1 MYFITKQDPNYII
14 KGSRDPLGFQV
25 IWQNTARQL
34 IPNLSTVSNN
44 IIDFQVMCL
53 ANYFK
58 LEHRLEEQEYR
69 LIFSRMEKL
78 FGYVRFAKNHKL
90 GFNGVD
96 KIRKLYQNAK
106 SELKLS
112 DDVEILSNQRAYGIW
127 GKYNRPFQE
136 CGLIQDEDM
145 MDVVKQKVNSNSNS
159 KKILEKLFPFN
170 NQQNNF
176 IIKKDVLENLNHL
189 IEKPTN
195 KEKELFTDKLLR
207 DKFNNS
213 LLKEFNNNPELL
225 KLNPY
230 QTIQQIRSKS
240 TNNDLIE
247 ILDKI
252 SRTEQILCP
261 LNRVFRHLQ
270 TKASWT
276 ISEIEKDENI
286 ASVPKNIDDTGLDD
300 KLKRLNYILKKDN
313 LEMVNGIVNQNKE
326 VTELRKSAAWM
337 EFNENRLEVNLN
349 DGGFPLHTINVN
361 TDYDNSYFLDSYSN
375 LYAQLN

>member
-53 ANYFK
+53 ANYYK

-69 LIFSRMEKL
+69 LLFSRLEKL

-136 CGLIQDEDM
+136 SGLIQDEDM
-145 MDVVKQKVNSNSNS
+145 MDVVKQKINSNSFS
-159 KKILEKLFPFN
+159 KNILQRVLLTNNQKNFFIRMDDLEK
-170 NQQNNF
+170 
-176 IIKKDVLENLNHL
+176 LNHL

-195 KEKELFTDKLLR
+195 KEKELFIDKLLR
-207 DKFNNS
+207 DKINNS
-213 LLKEFNNNPELL
+213 LLKEFNNDPELL

-240 TNNDLIE
+240 INNDLIE

-276 ISEIEKDENI
+276 ISEIENDENI
-286 ASVPKNIDDTGLDD
+286 ASVPKNIDDTGLDE

>member
-53 ANYFK
+53 ANHFK

-69 LIFSRMEKL
+69 LMFSRLEKL

-145 MDVVKQKVNSNSNS
+145 MDVVKQKVNSNSFS
-159 KKILEKLFPFN
+159 KNILQRVLLSNNQKNFFIRMDDLEK
-170 NQQNNF
+170 
-176 IIKKDVLENLNHL
+176 LNHL
-189 IEKPTN
+189 IEKPANT
-195 KEKELFTDKLLR
+195 EKELFTDKLLR
-207 DKFNNS
+207 DKVNNS
-213 LLKEFNNNPELL
+213 LLKEFNNDHELL

-361 TDYDNSYFLDSYSN
+361 TDFDNSYFLDSYSN